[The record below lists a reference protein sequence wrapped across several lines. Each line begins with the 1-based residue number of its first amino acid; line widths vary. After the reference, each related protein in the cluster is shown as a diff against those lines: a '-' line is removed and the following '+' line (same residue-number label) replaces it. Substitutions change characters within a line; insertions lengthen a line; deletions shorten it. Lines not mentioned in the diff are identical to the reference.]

1 MEHIHLR
8 FMHGFESTQLAAI
21 ALAIARQEPS
31 CGAIDPQVFL
41 LAYAGITQ
49 AAPIDLDALA
59 IAIRSG
65 PGSADVAQGSFHNS
79 IYVPYIGTKIVKIT
93 P

>member
-1 MEHIHLR
+1 
-8 FMHGFESTQLAAI
+8 MHGFESTQLAAV
-21 ALAIARQEPS
+21 ALAIARKEPS
-31 CGAIDPQVFL
+31 CGAIDPKVL
-41 LAYAGITQ
+41 LFAYAGITL
-49 AAPIDLDALA
+49 AAPIDLGAFA

-65 PGSADVAQGSFHNS
+65 LGSTGVTQWAFHTC